1 MRPGLEQVCA
11 GMERME
17 GWGWEW
23 GEGNLLEGVVTWMG
37 PAGPPGRHRL
47 TRPFIPCGSR
57 SCPEPWGPGERL
69 EQGPAEAPQ
78 VPTQEAHAADA
89 AGEGLH
95 QRYRRG
101 LESERAAGGPRR
113 GGRADLPLPQTRCSA
128 ARWPRCVSARG
139 ARCRASC
146 SSASAPSRPAVRT
159 AVRGGRGGGG
169 RIQGAWQPRRPLGG
183 RRVERKGPGAP

>member
-1 MRPGLEQVCA
+1 MTR
-11 GMERME
+11 
-17 GWGWEW
+17 
-23 GEGNLLEGVVTWMG
+23 MG

-47 TRPFIPCGSR
+47 TRPCIPCGSR
-57 SCPEPWGPGERL
+57 SCPEPRGPGERL

-159 AVRGGRGGGG
+159 RSLRG
-169 RIQGAWQPRRPLGG
+169 QG
-183 RRVERKGPGAP
+183 RRRAHSGRLATSEAPGWAQGREKRTGSSLDGTVAGA